1 MRCKARQGTSREPT
15 PVARLPAEATALL
28 FPARRKWPLQLLQD
42 QALIRAAREDPLD
55 DIRRQ
60 QREPQDPASV
70 IGPVVSIP
78 HVLLLRR
85 GAGLLL
91 LSVVD
96 ARPPHDAVRWSGRAN
111 LTCVVP
117 RIAGHHRIHGFTRP
131 MRPRDGTS
139 FAGSRSHLSLVRRQH
154 RALLGCPSETPCH
167 PATCGAVPRR
177 ACGRAPLWPSSCR
190 ADCRRVVP
198 MP

>member
-1 MRCKARQGTSREPT
+1 MGNRSARPLTTR
-15 PVARLPAEATALL
+15 RPANLSALL
-28 FPARRKWPLQLLQD
+28 LPARRQRPLQLLQNH
-42 QALIRAAREDPLD
+42 ALIRPPREDRVD
-55 DIRRQ
+55 DVGCQ
-60 QREPQDPASV
+60 QRQPKYPASV

-117 RIAGHHRIHGFTRP
+117 RIAGHHRIHGFTRS

-139 FAGSRSHLSLVRRQH
+139 FAGSRSHPSPVRRQP

-177 ACGRAPLWPSSCR
+177 ACGRAPLWPSSCP

>member
-1 MRCKARQGTSREPT
+1 MSASTKPLT
-15 PVARLPAEATALL
+15 LL
-28 FPARRKWPLQLLQD
+28 FPVRRQRPLQLLQHEP
-42 QALIRAAREDPLD
+42 LIPSPFKNHLD
-55 DIRRQ
+55 DVGCQ
-60 QREPQDPASV
+60 QRQPQDPASVIGPVVSIPSV

-85 GAGLLL
+85 RAGLLL

-111 LTCVVP
+111 LTCVVR
-117 RIAGHHRIHGFTRP
+117 RIAGHHRIHGFTRS

-139 FAGSRSHLSLVRRQH
+139 FAGSRSHPSPVRRQPW
-154 RALLGCPSETPCH
+154 ALLGCPSETPCH

-177 ACGRAPLWPSSCR
+177 ACGRAPLWPSSCP